1 MRILKA
7 ALIGCGIV
15 GLRRVNIFEKKFL
28 LVACADNFID
38 SKKKI
43 FKNKNILLTNNWKD
57 LLKIKDLDAV
67 FVATYHSEQGKIIQ
81 AFLNKNVH
89 IFCEKPGS
97 MSLQIAKKLLD
108 LSKIKKNIIIKIG
121 YNHRYHPSIIFAK
134 NILKNN
140 SLGKILYLRAV
151 YGHGGR
157 KNYHKEWRFK
167 KELSGGGE
175 LIDKGSHL
183 IDLSRFFLGDLSVHS
198 SFLKNY
204 FWKSKLE
211 DNCFFSLKNSKNNLC
226 FLHSSSTEWK
236 NKFIFEIFC
245 KYGKIEINGLGKSYG
260 KEKLI
265 LYKMSKRM
273 GIPSKKVKI
282 FTKSAS
288 NSSWKLEID
297 DFYNSIIKKKNCEPN
312 MIDVYKNFKI
322 INDLYKK

>member
-1 MRILKA
+1 MRVLKA

-15 GLRRVNIFEKKFL
+15 GLRRTHNFGKKFL
-28 LVACADNFID
+28 LVACADQFIR

-43 FKNKNILLTNNWKD
+43 FKKKNILFTNNWKD

-97 MSLQIAKKLLD
+97 ASLTIAKRLLD
-108 LSKIKKNIIIKIG
+108 LSKLKKNIIIKIG

-134 NILKNN
+134 NILKKNY
-140 SLGKILYLRAV
+140 LGKILYLRAV

-183 IDLSRFFLGDLSVHS
+183 IDLSRLFLGDLNVHS
-198 SFLKNY
+198 SFLNNY

-211 DNCFFSLKNSKNNLC
+211 DNCFFSLKNNKNNLC

-265 LYKMSKRM
+265 LYKMSKNM
-273 GIPSKKVKI
+273 GVPSKKVKI
-282 FTKSAS
+282 FSKSES
-288 NSSWKLEID
+288 NNSWKFEID
-297 DFYNSIIKKKNCEPN
+297 DFYNSIIRKKNCEPN
-312 MIDVYKNFKI
+312 LIDVYKNFKI